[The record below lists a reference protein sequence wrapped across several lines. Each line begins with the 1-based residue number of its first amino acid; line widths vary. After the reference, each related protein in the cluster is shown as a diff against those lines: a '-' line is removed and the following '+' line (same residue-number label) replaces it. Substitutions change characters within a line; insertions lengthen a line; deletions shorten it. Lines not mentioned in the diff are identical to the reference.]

1 MQLAEPFIDA
11 LGPARDVVGA
21 TAYRLGYRVHG
32 TGDVIA
38 AIEIPA
44 EIVEEAV
51 TSKLFVCVRM
61 SPDGEL
67 EPAPEDSTSTAFA
80 ARLGAKQIPI
90 DVLVAQV
97 VAPENLRLEEA
108 GAEELETLLTRLE
121 RSIAHVKDAL
131 ARWKA

>member
-44 EIVEEAV
+44 EIVEQAV
-51 TSKLFVCVRM
+51 TSKLFVSVRM

-67 EPAPEDSTSTAFA
+67 EPAPEDSTSTVFA
-80 ARLGAKQIPI
+80 ARLGAAQIPI

-108 GAEELETLLTRLE
+108 GAEELKTLLTRLE

>member
-21 TAYRLGYRVHG
+21 TAYRLGYRIHG
-32 TGDVIA
+32 TGDLIA

-44 EIVEEAV
+44 EIVEQAV
-51 TSKLFVCVRM
+51 TSKLFVSVRM

-67 EPAPEDSTSTAFA
+67 EPAPEDSTSTVFA
-80 ARLGAKQIPI
+80 ARLGAAQIPI

-108 GAEELETLLTRLE
+108 GAEKLKTLLTRLE

>member
-32 TGDVIA
+32 TGDLIA

-44 EIVEEAV
+44 EIVEQAV
-51 TSKLFVCVRM
+51 TSKLFVSVRM

-67 EPAPEDSTSTAFA
+67 EPAPEDSTSTVFA
-80 ARLGAKQIPI
+80 ARLGAAQIPI

-97 VAPENLRLEEA
+97 VAPGTSASKRP
-108 GAEELETLLTRLE
+108 
-121 RSIAHVKDAL
+121 AL
-131 ARWKA
+131 KN

>member
-21 TAYRLGYRVHG
+21 TAYRLGYRIHG
-32 TGDVIA
+32 TGDLIA

-44 EIVEEAV
+44 EIVEQAV
-51 TSKLFVCVRM
+51 TSKLFVSVRM

-67 EPAPEDSTSTAFA
+67 EPAPEDSTSTVFA
-80 ARLGAKQIPI
+80 ARLGAAQIPI

-108 GAEELETLLTRLE
+108 GAEELKTLLTRLE